1 MQPAAV
7 SGSHVRSSLL
17 LGGIQEELGG
27 PCFIF
32 FERLSMASVPVP
44 IALNLWLVSI

>member
-1 MQPAAV
+1 MDLA
-7 SGSHVRSSLL
+7 L
-17 LGGIQEELGG
+17 
-27 PCFIF
+27 FF